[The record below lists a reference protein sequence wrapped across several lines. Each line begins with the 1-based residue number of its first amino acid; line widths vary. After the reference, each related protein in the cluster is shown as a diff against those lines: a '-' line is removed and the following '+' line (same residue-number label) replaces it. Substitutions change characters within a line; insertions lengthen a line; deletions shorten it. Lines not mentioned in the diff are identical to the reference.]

1 MPNCVVPKSQRQRT
15 AAATEEAE
23 AVAAGDAATAPLD
36 GCDRPHWTFT
46 LLLDSP
52 IGQPHVPSSDPPHRP
67 RSGPAVCT
75 TATIHSRG
83 TNRGRYV
90 ARAMAYTLLA
100 PQSYCTSPSIHFHL
114 PPCISLYPAGTPGCS
129 GITVHLDVS
138 LPGRSARLYGVRN
151 GLGPIGRSVELEEE
165 EEGQLNIIFPVS
177 CFKHSSR
184 R

>member
-1 MPNCVVPKSQRQRT
+1 MPSCGSFKSQRQRT

-23 AVAAGDAATAPLD
+23 AVATGDAATAPLD

-52 IGQPHVPSSDPPHRP
+52 IRRPHVPSSDPPHRP
-67 RSGPAVCT
+67 RRGPAVCT
-75 TATIHSRG
+75 IATIHSRG

-114 PPCISLYPAGTPGCS
+114 PPSISFYRAGTLGCS
-129 GITVHLDVS
+129 GITVHIDVP
-138 LPGRSARLYGVRN
+138 LPGRSAYLYGVRN
-151 GLGPIGRSVELEEE
+151 GLGPIGQSVQLEEE
-165 EEGQLNIIFPVS
+165 E
-177 CFKHSSR
+177 
-184 R
+184 